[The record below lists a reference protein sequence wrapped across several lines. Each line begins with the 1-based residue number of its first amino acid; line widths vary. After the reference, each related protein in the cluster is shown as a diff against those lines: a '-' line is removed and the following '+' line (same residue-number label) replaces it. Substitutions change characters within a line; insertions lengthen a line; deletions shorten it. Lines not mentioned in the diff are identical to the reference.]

1 MEFSTIGAEDSLDE
15 AKLRLESVDALIVW
29 GSDIILGVLIEKH
42 LSRGGNCGS
51 ACELDVLVDP
61 SVEQNQVWRPKYIIT
76 TDDGEPV
83 MLSHEPM
90 SKPFSSMIAYPIL
103 SS

>member
-61 SVEQNQVWRPKYIIT
+61 SVEQNQVESITPSINKSINPYIN
-76 TDDGEPV
+76 ECV
-83 MLSHEPM
+83 NR
-90 SKPFSSMIAYPIL
+90 
-103 SS
+103 

>member
-15 AKLRLESVDALIVW
+15 AKLRLESVDALFVW
-29 GSDIILGVLIEKH
+29 GADIILGGLIEKH
-42 LSRGGNCGS
+42 LSRGGICGS
-51 ACELDVLVDP
+51 ACELDILVDP

-83 MLSHEPM
+83 MLSHGP
-90 SKPFSSMIAYPIL
+90 
-103 SS
+103 

>member
-29 GSDIILGVLIEKH
+29 GSDIILVVLIEKH

-83 MLSHEPM
+83 MLSHGP
-90 SKPFSSMIAYPIL
+90 
-103 SS
+103 

>member
-29 GSDIILGVLIEKH
+29 GSDIILGGLIEKN

-83 MLSHEPM
+83 MLSHGP
-90 SKPFSSMIAYPIL
+90 
-103 SS
+103 

>member
-42 LSRGGNCGS
+42 LSRAGNCGS

-83 MLSHEPM
+83 MLSHGP
-90 SKPFSSMIAYPIL
+90 
-103 SS
+103 

>member
-61 SVEQNQVWRPKYIIT
+61 SVEQNQVWRAKYIIT

-83 MLSHEPM
+83 MLSHGP
-90 SKPFSSMIAYPIL
+90 
-103 SS
+103 

>member
-1 MEFSTIGAEDSLDE
+1 MEFSSIGAEDSLDE

-29 GSDIILGVLIEKH
+29 GSDTILGVLIEKH

-83 MLSHEPM
+83 MLSHGP
-90 SKPFSSMIAYPIL
+90 
-103 SS
+103 

>member
-15 AKLRLESVDALIVW
+15 AKMRLDSVDALIVW
-29 GSDIILGVLIEKH
+29 GSDKILGVLSEEH

-51 ACELDVLVDP
+51 ACELDILVDP
-61 SVEQNQVWRPKYIIT
+61 TPQQNQIWQPKFIIT

-83 MLSHEPM
+83 FLSRGP
-90 SKPFSSMIAYPIL
+90 
-103 SS
+103 

>member
-61 SVEQNQVWRPKYIIT
+61 SVEQYQVWRPKYIIT

-83 MLSHEPM
+83 MLSHGP
-90 SKPFSSMIAYPIL
+90 
-103 SS
+103 